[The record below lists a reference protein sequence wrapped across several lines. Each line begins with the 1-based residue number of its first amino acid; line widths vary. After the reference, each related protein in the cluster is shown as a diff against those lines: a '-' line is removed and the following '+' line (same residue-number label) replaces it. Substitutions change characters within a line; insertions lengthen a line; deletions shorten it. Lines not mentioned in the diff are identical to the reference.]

1 MWRTNEFMY
10 KYEIFEYQ
18 NALPR
23 ANPIIINLQVTQTLC
38 SIISCAIFPERITSA
53 NNFNSNPV
61 ILKEFKSSAKRQI
74 FRLSVEVIYVR
85 PGVLKIGFYHAEAQ
99 PINLE
104 WKKRQKAFDNL

>member
-1 MWRTNEFMY
+1 MY

-85 PGVLKIGFYHAEAQ
+85 PGVLKIGFDHAEAQ

-104 WKKRQKAFDNL
+104 WKKGNRSAFDNL